1 MGRLSKLT
9 DLFQEGVVAPLK
21 ASDGTQVVVW
31 LNKLSP
37 FESEQAAHEG
47 RIARARA
54 MLAIREIGTP
64 ESDLFRVASEA
75 AKPDVIIN
83 ALLAAKDNERTVKV
97 VREPQT
103 ALIMFLVAIILYCVI
118 SRRACRHGGGRAD
131 R

>member
-21 ASDGTQVVVW
+21 ASDGTQVVVL

-54 MLAIREIGTP
+54 MLAIREFGTP
-64 ESDLFRVASEA
+64 EVDLFRVAAEA

-97 VREPQT
+97 MRELHD
-103 ALIMFLVAIILYCVI
+103 AWSCF
-118 SRRACRHGGGRAD
+118 S
-131 R
+131 